1 MAEYGIFTT
10 SGGMTALRKYQG
22 DLMERNGEYVD
33 IFTLS
38 NDQQTKE
45 LVTSIRLDKNQTVR
59 KIPSKTSGA

>member
-1 MAEYGIFTT
+1 MAEFGIFTT

-33 IFTLS
+33 IFMLS
-38 NDQQTKE
+38 DDKQTKE

-59 KIPSKTSGA
+59 KIPKS

>member
-10 SGGMTALRKYQG
+10 CGGMTALRKYQG

-33 IFTLS
+33 IFMLS
-38 NDQQTKE
+38 VDNQTKE

-59 KIPSKTSGA
+59 KIERKSSGA